1 MKYVLSLGAGVQS
14 STLALMFAKGEF
26 EYMPDCAIF
35 ADTQAEPLEVYEW
48 LEWLKS
54 QLPFPLYIVSKG
66 NLSEDILK
74 VKTSKEGR
82 KYIKMGIP
90 VHTLKNDGS
99 SGMMFRHCTFAF
111 KINPIHKQ
119 VKKLYGKEN
128 VNMLLGISIDEAIRM
143 KPSRVKNIV
152 NQYPL
157 IDKGMTRN
165 DCLRWMESNQYPK
178 PPRSACVFC
187 PYHSNHEWHRL
198 KTEYPNEFQK
208 AVEFEKQ
215 MQFNADG
222 ILQTIPFLHPSL
234 KSLDTVQFKDEK
246 QVELFGNECE
256 GMCGI

>member
-1 MKYVLSLGAGVQS
+1 
-14 STLALMFAKGEF
+14 
-26 EYMPDCAIF
+26 
-35 ADTQAEPLEVYEW
+35 
-48 LEWLKS
+48 
-54 QLPFPLYIVSKG
+54 
-66 NLSEDILK
+66 
-74 VKTSKEGR
+74 
-82 KYIKMGIP
+82 
-90 VHTLKNDGS
+90 
-99 SGMMFRHCTFAF
+99 
-111 KINPIHKQ
+111 
-119 VKKLYGKEN
+119 
-128 VNMLLGISIDEAIRM
+128 M

>member
-35 ADTQAEPLEVYEW
+35 ADTQAEPLEVYQW
-48 LEWLKS
+48 LDWLKS

-66 NLSEDILK
+66 NL
-74 VKTSKEGR
+74 KEHVLQI
-82 KYIKMGIP
+82 KKNKKNSNYIKMGIP
-90 VHTLKNDGS
+90 AYTLKDDGS
-99 SGMMFRHCTFAF
+99 KGILMRHCTSDF
-111 KINPIHKQ
+111 KINPIQKQ

-215 MQFNADG
+215 MQFNSDG

-234 KSLDTVQFKDEK
+234 KPLDTVQFKDEK